1 MKHLNLRTYAMVI
14 ALISIWIIFTFI
26 TEGIFLTTRN
36 LSILSRQ
43 ATVTAILA
51 IGMVLVII
59 SANIDLSVGFGSGLL
74 GAITAILHVWWDLPI
89 ALTLI
94 SVISIGILIG
104 VLHGFLIA
112 YQRIPAF
119 IVTLGGFL
127 LYRGLMLA
135 FTKGETI
142 LLPDNWLKS
151 IGTAHLHPTI
161 GWVILIIGIG
171 LSVYVACRQLI
182 SSQSSKT
189 FKEHLH
195 TIIKLLSKLLS
206 TLGCMIVFVMV
217 MNSYRGIPLPVC
229 ILLCLAFFFHF
240 IVNHTR
246 FGRYVYAIG
255 GNAEASYLSGI
266 NVRVN
271 TMKVFALMGALMAI
285 AGVVMTARLGS
296 AGPGAGRLLE
306 LDAIAACVIGGAS
319 LMGGRGTI
327 FGAILGA
334 FVMASLSNG
343 MIMANMG
350 PAWQDIIKGVVLV
363 AAVGFDMA
371 SRKQT

>member
-14 ALISIWIIFTFI
+14 ALISIWIIFTLL
-26 TEGIFLTTRN
+26 TNGTFLTARN

-74 GAITAILHVWWDLPI
+74 GVITAILHVSMELPI
-89 ALTLI
+89 ILTLI
-94 SVISIGILIG
+94 LVVCIGILIG

-135 FTKGETI
+135 FTKGGTI

-151 IGTAHLHPTI
+151 IGTSHLPPQI
-161 GWVILIIGIG
+161 GWVIMSISIG
-171 LSVYVACRQLI
+171 LSVYVFYRQLI
-182 SSQSSKT
+182 SSQLPKT
-189 FKEHLH
+189 FKAQLP
-195 TIIKLLSKLLS
+195 TMMKLLS
-206 TLGCMIVFVMV
+206 TLGCIIVFVMV
-217 MNSYRGIPLPVC
+217 MNSYKGIPLPVC
-229 ILLCLAFFFHF
+229 ILLSLAFIFHF
-240 IVNHTR
+240 IANRTR

-266 NVRVN
+266 NVRLI
-271 TMKVFALMGALMAI
+271 TMQVFALMGVLMAV
-285 AGVVMTARLGS
+285 AGVVMTTRLGS
-296 AGPGAGRLLE
+296 AGPEAGRLLE

-343 MIMANMG
+343 MSMANMG

-371 SRKQT
+371 SRKNN

>member
-14 ALISIWIIFTFI
+14 ALISIWIIFTLL
-26 TEGIFLTTRN
+26 TNGTFLTTRN

-74 GAITAILHVWWDLPI
+74 GAITAILHVWWDIPI
-89 ALTLI
+89 VLTLI
-94 SVISIGILIG
+94 TVIFIGILIG

-142 LLPDNWLKS
+142 LLPDNWLKA
-151 IGTAHLHPTI
+151 IGTAHLPTPI
-161 GWVILIIGIG
+161 GWGMMITGIG
-171 LSVYVACRQLI
+171 LSVYLFYRQII
-182 SSQSSKT
+182 SSQTPKIS
-189 FKEHLH
+189 KEHFPTL
-195 TIIKLLSKLLS
+195 IKLIVTLS
-206 TLGCMIVFVMV
+206 CIIVFVTV

-229 ILLCLAFFFHF
+229 ILLGLAFIFHF
-240 IVNHTR
+240 ITNHTR

-266 NVRVN
+266 NVRFM
-271 TMKVFALMGALMAI
+271 TMQVFALMGALMAI

-296 AGPGAGRLLE
+296 AGPDAGRLLE

-343 MIMANMG
+343 MSLANMG
-350 PAWQDIIKGVVLV
+350 PAWQDIIKGIVLV

-371 SRKQT
+371 SRKNN